1 MNTPRISPKKVAC
14 YAAAVA
20 ACLSVFALYVQPEFM
35 VALAGQIWACF

>member
-1 MNTPRISPKKVAC
+1 MNTPRITAKKAAC
-14 YAAAVA
+14 YAVAVA